1 MTDAISPP
9 PLPKEP
15 NVKNAP
21 DTSTFRRGK
30 RVMKA
35 SRIRASSE
43 TLVFRETSGNKDGQ
57 RARLLKIAAAA
68 LFDRLL
74 GRPCLFLV

>member
-1 MTDAISPP
+1 M
-9 PLPKEP
+9 
-15 NVKNAP
+15 KNAP

-35 SRIRASSE
+35 LRIRASSE

-57 RARLLKIAAAA
+57 RARLLKIAAA

-74 GRPCLFLV
+74 GPSLHVPLV

>member
-1 MTDAISPP
+1 
-9 PLPKEP
+9 
-15 NVKNAP
+15 
-21 DTSTFRRGK
+21 
-30 RVMKA
+30 MKA